1 MDAPIVRFA
10 SADDT
15 RLPDLAPPHW
25 REKAVALRSPAAAR
39 LELVVGGLLFDLLSP
54 FLPDVRP
61 DDLSIAVGEHG
72 KPYLPNAPHLHF
84 NLSHT
89 PGLAMAVVASSPV
102 GCDVESTTRPI
113 HSALARRA
121 FSPAYCDR
129 LFALPEPDRPAEFFR
144 LWTLKEASLKA
155 LGIGFRTNPDPA
167 ALARVSAHAVSA
179 PAPYAAAVALL
190 SP

>member
-1 MDAPIVRFA
+1 MAAPIVRFA

-25 REKAVALRSPAAAR
+25 REKAAALRSPAAAR
-39 LELVVGGLLFDLLSP
+39 LELVAGGLLFDLLAP
-54 FLPDVRP
+54 FLPDARP
-61 DDLSIAVGEHG
+61 DDLSIALGEHG
-72 KPYLPNAPHLHF
+72 KPYLPAAPHLHF

-113 HSALARRA
+113 HPALARRA
-121 FSPAYCDR
+121 FSPTDCDR
-129 LFALPEPDRPAEFFR
+129 LSALPEPDRPAEFFR

-155 LGIGFRTNPDPA
+155 LGIGFRTDPDPA
-167 ALARVSAHAVSA
+167 ALARVSAHPVPA
-179 PAPYAAAVALL
+179 PPPYAAAVALL
-190 SP
+190 LP